1 MNKYI
6 LHGCII
12 IFLIIVGVGIVS
24 EINNSSNVDKEVS
37 SFEENIENGDEIQD
51 GYIENV
57 RVEKEDTSNL
67 ISNINARV
75 ATFVVE
81 SLNSA
86 LKIAIEAI
94 SSITN

>member
-12 IFLIIVGVGIVS
+12 MFLIIVGVGVVS

-37 SFEENIENGDEIQD
+37 SFEENIENGNEIQD

-67 ISNINARV
+67 ISDINARV
-75 ATFVVE
+75 AAFVVE

-86 LKIAIEAI
+86 LKVVIEAI